1 MRNENLGFRSW
12 YYFRMGWSTYFAF
25 IFAAINT
32 LTVTYYLAIERIPTL
47 ITIFPNFFQYILIIS
62 AIGVPLLIIVGYI
75 HYKRTLAFKSEV
87 DVIME
92 SNPYQRRNVVNIALI
107 LESIMKTNQLLL
119 KLSKNEKLSETEVGE
134 INSKIDEISKFVN
147 SRTFKNTSD
156 MQYLQK
162 NVRDM

>member
-1 MRNENLGFRSW
+1 MTENFGFRSW
-12 YYFRMGWSTYFAF
+12 FYFRMGWGTYFAF

-47 ITIFPNFFQYILIIS
+47 ITIFPNFLQYILIIS

-75 HYKRTLAFKSEV
+75 HYKRTLAFKSEI
-87 DVIME
+87 DVTVE
-92 SNPYQRRNVVNIALI
+92 SNPYQRRNIVNITLI

-119 KLSKNEKLSETEVGE
+119 KLSKNEKLSETEIGE

-147 SRTFKNTSD
+147 GRTFKNTFD
-156 MQYLQK
+156 MNYLQK
-162 NVRDM
+162 NVRDL

>member
-1 MRNENLGFRSW
+1 MTENFGFRSW
-12 YYFRMGWSTYFAF
+12 FYFRMGWGTYFAF

-62 AIGVPLLIIVGYI
+62 SIGVPLLIIVGYV
-75 HYKRTLAFKSEV
+75 HYKRTVAFKSEIDIV
-87 DVIME
+87 LE
-92 SNPYQRRNVVNIALI
+92 SNPYQRRNVVNISLI
-107 LESIMKTNQLLL
+107 LESILKTNQLLL

>member
-1 MRNENLGFRSW
+1 MTENFGFRSW
-12 YYFRMGWSTYFAF
+12 FYFRMGWGTYFAF

-47 ITIFPNFFQYILIIS
+47 ITIFPNFLQYILIIS

-75 HYKRTLAFKSEV
+75 HYKRTLAFKSEI
-87 DVIME
+87 DVTME
-92 SNPYQRRNVVNIALI
+92 SNPYQRRNIVNITLI

-119 KLSKNEKLSETEVGE
+119 KLSKNEKLSETEIGE

-147 SRTFKNTSD
+147 VRTFKNTSD
-156 MQYLQK
+156 MNYLQK
-162 NVRDM
+162 NVRDL

>member
-1 MRNENLGFRSW
+1 MKNENMGFRSW
-12 YYFRMGWSTYFAF
+12 YYFRMGWGTYFAF

-47 ITIFPNFFQYILIIS
+47 ITIFPNFLQYILIIS

-75 HYKRTLAFKSEV
+75 HYKRTLAFKSEI
-87 DVIME
+87 DVTME
-92 SNPYQRRNVVNIALI
+92 SNPYQRRNIVNITLI

-119 KLSKNEKLSETEVGE
+119 KLSKNEKLSETEIGE

-147 SRTFKNTSD
+147 VRTFKNTSD
-156 MQYLQK
+156 MNYLQK
-162 NVRDM
+162 NVRDL

>member
-1 MRNENLGFRSW
+1 MKQNYFFRLW
-12 YYFRMGWSTYFAF
+12 FYFRNGWSIYFAF

-32 LTVTYYLAIERIPTL
+32 LVVTYYLAIERVPAL
-47 ITIFPNFFQYILIIS
+47 LTIFPNFLQYVLIIS

-75 HYKRTLAFKSEV
+75 HYKRTLAFKSEIDIV
-87 DVIME
+87 VE
-92 SNPYQRRNVVNIALI
+92 SNPYQRRNIVNITLI
-107 LESIMKTNQLLL
+107 LESILKTNQLLL

-162 NVRDM
+162 NVRDV

>member
-1 MRNENLGFRSW
+1 MKNENIGFRSW
-12 YYFRMGWSTYFAF
+12 YYFRMGWGTYFAF

-32 LTVTYYLAIERIPTL
+32 LTVTYFLAIENYPL
-47 ITIFPNFFQYILIIS
+47 LSAIFPNFFQYILIIS
-62 AIGVPLLIIVGYI
+62 SIGVPLLIIVGYV
-75 HYKRTLAFKSEV
+75 HYKRTVAFKSEIDIV
-87 DVIME
+87 LE
-92 SNPYQRRNVVNIALI
+92 SNPYQRRNVVNISLI
-107 LESIMKTNQLLL
+107 LESILRTNQLLL

-156 MQYLQK
+156 MKYLQK